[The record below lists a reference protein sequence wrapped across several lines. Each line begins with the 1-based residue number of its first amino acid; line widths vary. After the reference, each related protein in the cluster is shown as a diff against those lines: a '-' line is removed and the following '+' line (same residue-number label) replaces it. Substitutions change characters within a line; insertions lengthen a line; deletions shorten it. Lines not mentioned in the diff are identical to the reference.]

1 MNRAVLWTVCLGLL
15 LGLPGAAV
23 AEEGGR
29 LTLDGSTTVGPLAK
43 AFAEYYMQ
51 NNKGVNISVSE
62 SGSGNGA
69 KGIINSACDIGNMSR
84 AMTDGEV
91 KAAEE
96 KGVKPVAHVVAM
108 DGIAI
113 IVHPS
118 NPVKALTLAQVK
130 DIYLGKVKKWNEV
143 GGPPLPIV
151 RISRDTNSGTYEVF
165 EAKIMKGDRIAA
177 VVEYVGSNGAVRQ
190 RVQSTP
196 GAIGYVG
203 LGFVDRTVKPL
214 EIEGV
219 MPTKDTVS
227 SAKYP
232 VSRPLFMYTNGQ
244 PKEGTHLCTFVN
256 FYKTAKGKEITEAIG
271 FVCPPEK

>member
-1 MNRAVLWTVCLGLL
+1 MNRVMLWTGCLGLL
-15 LGLPGAAV
+15 LGLPQAAM

-69 KGIINSACDIGNMSR
+69 KGIINSACDIGNLSR
-84 AMTDGEV
+84 AMTDGEL

-96 KGVKPVAHVVAM
+96 KGVKPVGHVVAM

-118 NPVKALTLAQVK
+118 NPVKALTLSQVK
-130 DIYLGKVKKWNEV
+130 DIYLGKVKKWSDV

-177 VVEYVGSNGAVRQ
+177 VVEYVGSSGAIRQ
-190 RVQSTP
+190 RIQSTP

-219 MPTKDTVS
+219 MPTKDTVAT
-227 SAKYP
+227 AKYP
-232 VSRPLFMYTNGQ
+232 VSRPLYMYTNGQ